1 MIDICSITENWAKK
15 YKPMLHDEQ
24 SNKRFF
30 YCNGD
35 KGFRDVLQHILPEQ
49 SPSVMVD
56 SEVIGG
62 ISPRSYMREYTIY
75 FAVRCEEMASDS
87 SLHDANEEAVL
98 HALCYYC
105 ALNRMPELKKFVD
118 FDVKIQSYDIGFDG
132 WTSVM
137 MMIQSSQPTNLCI
150 DDGRYEE

>member
-15 YKPMLHDEQ
+15 YKPMLHDEE
-24 SNKRFF
+24 SNKRYF
-30 YCNGD
+30 YCDGD
-35 KGFRDVLQHILPEQ
+35 NGFRDVLQHILPEQ

-62 ISPRSYMREYTIY
+62 INPRSYAREYTIY
-75 FAVRCEEMASDS
+75 FAVRCEEMGSDS

-98 HALCYYC
+98 HALRFYC
-105 ALNRMPELKKFVD
+105 DLYRLQELKKFVD
-118 FDVKIQSYDIGFDG
+118 FDVKIQSYNIGFDG

-137 MMIQSSQPTNLCI
+137 MMVRLSQPMNLCM
-150 DDGRYEE
+150 DNGMYEG